1 MYKLT
6 SPVLIPDIMRQ
17 LDELGAVC
25 RVVGLQKKAQDRF
38 GPSTFEHDAWEYFK
52 VQHASP
58 YQKLTD
64 EFIKAQSQHAQ
75 QYRTARPGLSGS
87 IATEAYRG
95 LLIGH
100 DTCIFAGSEFF
111 QFAVSRPQLLLKHF
125 GANDERVEAD
135 EPSEVIVL
143 RHEVAELKQQVAVL
157 AGLVQLR
164 TEPTPD
170 PLAAAKVR
178 GASYMKTE
186 FESTGNLTLSAA
198 SEYSGR
204 SDRMIN
210 LERNRGALYA
220 LILEGNSRGYRYPKW
235 QFDVP
240 SPRLR
245 SVLDVLTSSSISCW
259 SMHNFL
265 TRPHVDLDGLSPSA
279 MIGDV
284 DFPLERIVSVA
295 RRRVEQHQGA
305 S

>member
-6 SPVLIPDIMRQ
+6 SPVLIPDIVRQ

-25 RVVGLQKKAQDRF
+25 RAVGLQRTAQDRF
-38 GPSTFEHDAWEYFK
+38 GPSIFEHDAWEYIK
-52 VQHASP
+52 AQHASP
-58 YQKLTD
+58 YQKLAD
-64 EFIKAQSQHAQ
+64 EITKAQSHYVEH
-75 QYRTARPGLSGS
+75 YRTARPGLSGS
-87 IATEAYRG
+87 IATEAYSG
-95 LLIGH
+95 LLIGD
-100 DTCIFAGSEFF
+100 DTCLYAGGKFF
-111 QFAVSRPQLLLKHF
+111 QFAFSRPRLLLKHF
-125 GANDERVEAD
+125 GANDEPVQAD

-186 FESTGNLTLSAA
+186 FESTGNLSLSAA

-210 LERNRGALYA
+210 LERNRGGLYA

-265 TRPHVDLDGLSPSA
+265 TRPHVDLDGRSPSA
-279 MIGDV
+279 AIGDV
-284 DFPLERIVSVA
+284 DFPLERIVHVA